1 MTLASCVIHFS
12 SSERRKI
19 RAVLTSTYMF
29 DLAVENIVIRKG
41 RSVML
46 VPLSF
51 PLMLFAHV
59 VRELN

>member
-19 RAVLTSTYMF
+19 RAVLTKYMF